1 MIHLISRTL
10 IGRPVEQVFDFVS
23 TPENDFQ
30 WQYGTL
36 ASARISEGTNQRGTS
51 FRSIG
56 HYLGHRVQGTFE
68 VTEYETDRKYGFKSL
83 SGPWQSHTSY
93 MFETD
98 NGSTQIE
105 ISTQVTMINFH
116 QVNQGALEKDMKR
129 QLRENLVMLKDLLEA
144 GQIMPALDINALA
157 R

>member
-1 MIHLISRTL
+1 VINLVSRTL
-10 IGRPVEQVFDFVS
+10 IERPLEEVFDFVS

-36 ASARISEGTNQRGTS
+36 ASARISEGTNQRGMS

-56 HYLGHRVQGTFE
+56 HYLGHRMQGTFE

-93 MFETD
+93 TFEVND
-98 NGSTQIE
+98 GSTQIE
-105 ISTQVTMINFH
+105 ISIQVTMINFH
-116 QVNQGALEKDMKR
+116 QVKQGALEKDMKK
-129 QLRENLVMLKDLLEA
+129 QLKENLAILKGLLEA
-144 GQIMPALDINALA
+144 SYVW
-157 R
+157 RS